1 MSSLLKLA
9 PMIAVLFF
17 SQYSSM
23 ANAVDTQPATTRQTV
38 DALFEAFNRHDLD
51 DVVTLYDDGIRLVT
65 PSFPEARHGL
75 NHVRDEYRGHFENIP
90 GVQNTVTRIVVEGEY
105 AAVQFTA
112 SWEQPTETDPG
123 ARGEIH
129 IAAIIKVVSGKIVE
143 DTAYFDRKVFESAE
157 GD

>member
-1 MSSLLKLA
+1 MNSIFKLA

-17 SQYSSM
+17 SQYPSM

-38 DALFEAFNRHDLD
+38 EALFEAFNRHDLD
-51 DVVTLYDDGIRLVT
+51 DVVTLYDDSIKLVT
-65 PSFPEARHGL
+65 PSFPEARYGL
-75 NHVRDEYRGHFENIP
+75 EFVRDEYRGHFENIP
-90 GVQNTVTRIVVEGEY
+90 GVHNAVTRIIVEGDY

-129 IAAIIKVVSGKIVE
+129 IAAIIKVVNGKIVE
-143 DTAYFDRKVFESAE
+143 DTAYFDRKAFESAE